1 MACRN
6 IKKLLKITLNHKR
19 NNNQKLKIMKKVIY
33 NLALIMGCVS
43 TTFAQT
49 KSSIAVTNP
58 SVNGLFATPT
68 IASKLIRLEL
78 IKLNIYTVYD
88 EFDMAD
94 AYKKNPE
101 FLNNC
106 VSKTCLVEL
115 GKELNVDYTVS
126 GSYDALGDKIVLT
139 IKIIDVKND
148 LIFKTGTKE
157 FDNQEPELQRMTE
170 ILLNEMHGIES
181 PKELVDR
188 LKFKNELITSNN
200 VGKVNNSGPRVGYA
214 YMVGSMAEFAT
225 RSTDRGGLDIFPGI
239 SMIGYQVEGQYV
251 GTENFS
257 ALIEGVFNVSGLEQG
272 QFIPTATIMNG
283 FRFGKA
289 GWEFGFGPGFGLKKV
304 TNGFFDSEGTFGDKD
319 TYFNNEDWTS
329 YAAKESLD
337 PTQHPSFFNTDGTMK
352 TLTEINS
359 KYNLSSKHADT
370 RGDLAISTMFVMA
383 IGRTF
388 RAGSLNI
395 PVNVFY
401 SSRKGGGMVGVS
413 VGFNVMKSKKP
424 INSKK

>member
-1 MACRN
+1 
-6 IKKLLKITLNHKR
+6 
-19 NNNQKLKIMKKVIY
+19 MKKVIY
-33 NLALIMGCVS
+33 NLALIIGCVS
-43 TTFAQT
+43 TTLAQT

-78 IKLNIYTVYD
+78 IKLNLYNVYD

-115 GKELNVDYTVS
+115 GNELNVDYTVS

-139 IKIIDVKND
+139 IKIIDVKNN

-181 PKELVDR
+181 SKELVDR

-319 TYFNNEDWTS
+319 TYFNSDDWTS

-337 PTQHPSFFNTDGTMK
+337 PTQHPSFFKTDGTMK
-352 TLTEINS
+352 SLTEINS
-359 KYNLSSKHADT
+359 KYNLTSKHADT

>member
-1 MACRN
+1 
-6 IKKLLKITLNHKR
+6 
-19 NNNQKLKIMKKVIY
+19 MKKVIY
-33 NLALIMGCVS
+33 NLALIIGCVS
-43 TTFAQT
+43 TTLAQT
-49 KSSIAVTNP
+49 KSSIAVSNP

-68 IASKLIRLEL
+68 IVSKLIRLEL

-88 EFDMAD
+88 EFDMSD

-106 VSKTCLVEL
+106 VSKSCLVEL

-139 IKIIDVKND
+139 IKIIDVKNN

-181 PKELVDR
+181 QKELVDR

-214 YMVGSMAEFAT
+214 YMVGSLAEFAT

-319 TYFNNEDWTS
+319 TYFNNEDWIS
-329 YAAKESLD
+329 YAVKESLD

-352 TLTEINS
+352 SLTEINS
-359 KYNLSSKHADT
+359 KYNFSSKHADT

-401 SSRKGGGMVGVS
+401 SSRKGGGMVGLS
-413 VGFNVMKSKKP
+413 VGFNVLKSKKP

>member
-1 MACRN
+1 
-6 IKKLLKITLNHKR
+6 
-19 NNNQKLKIMKKVIY
+19 MKKVIY
-33 NLALIMGCVS
+33 NLALIIGCVS

-78 IKLNIYTVYD
+78 IKLNLYNVYD

-101 FLNNC
+101 FINNC

-139 IKIIDVKND
+139 IKIIDVKNNS
-148 LIFKTGTKE
+148 IFKTGTKE

-181 PKELVDR
+181 SKELVDR

-200 VGKVNNSGPRVGYA
+200 VGKVKNSGPRVGYA

-257 ALIEGVFNVSGLEQG
+257 ALVEGVFNVSGLEQG

-304 TNGFFDSEGTFGDKD
+304 SNGFFDTDGTFGEKD
-319 TYFNNEDWTS
+319 TYFNSSDWDTR
-329 YAAKESLD
+329 AVIENAD
-337 PTQHPSFFNTDGTMK
+337 PTQNPSFFKADGTMK

-359 KYNLSSKHADT
+359 KYNLESKHADT
-370 RGDLAISTMFVMA
+370 RGSLAISTMFVMA

-401 SSRKGGGMVGVS
+401 SSRKGGGMVGLS
-413 VGFNVMKSKKP
+413 VGFNVLKSKKP

>member
-1 MACRN
+1 
-6 IKKLLKITLNHKR
+6 
-19 NNNQKLKIMKKVIY
+19 MKKVIY
-33 NLALIMGCVS
+33 NLALIIGCVS
-43 TTFAQT
+43 TTLAQT
-49 KSSIAVTNP
+49 KSSVAVSNP
-58 SVNGLFATPT
+58 SVNGLFATPA

-78 IKLNIYTVYD
+78 IKLNLYNVYD
-88 EFDMAD
+88 EFDMTD

-101 FLNNC
+101 FINNC

-139 IKIIDVKND
+139 IKIIDVKNNS
-148 LIFKTGTKE
+148 IFKTGTKE

-181 PKELVDR
+181 QKEVVDR

-200 VGKVNNSGPRVGYA
+200 VGKVKNSGPRVGYA

-239 SMIGYQVEGQYV
+239 SMIGYQIEGQYV

-257 ALIEGVFNVSGLEQG
+257 ALVEGVFNVSGLEQG

-304 TNGFFDSEGTFGDKD
+304 SNGFFDTEGTFGEKD
-319 TYFNNEDWTS
+319 TYFNSSDWDAR
-329 YAAKESLD
+329 AAIENAD
-337 PTQHPSFFNTDGTMK
+337 PTQTPSFFKADGTMK

-359 KYNLSSKHADT
+359 KYNLESKHADT
-370 RGDLAISTMFVMA
+370 RGRLAISTMFVMA

-401 SSRKGGGMVGVS
+401 SSRKGGGMVGLS
-413 VGFNVMKSKKP
+413 VGFNVLKSKKP

>member
-1 MACRN
+1 
-6 IKKLLKITLNHKR
+6 
-19 NNNQKLKIMKKVIY
+19 MKKVIY
-33 NLALIMGCVS
+33 NLALIIGCVS
-43 TTFAQT
+43 TTLAQT

-58 SVNGLFATPT
+58 NVNGLFATPT

-78 IKLNIYTVYD
+78 IKLNLYNVYD

-94 AYKKNPE
+94 AYKKNPD

-106 VSKTCLVEL
+106 VSKSCLVEL

-181 PKELVDR
+181 QKELVDR

-214 YMVGSMAEFAT
+214 YMVGSLAEFAT

-239 SMIGYQVEGQYV
+239 SMIGYQIEGQYV

-304 TNGFFDSEGTFGDKD
+304 TNGFFDTEGTFGDKD
-319 TYFNNEDWTS
+319 TYFNSDDWYS
-329 YAAKESLD
+329 YASKESLD

-359 KYNLSSKHADT
+359 KYNFSSKHADT

-401 SSRKGGGMVGVS
+401 SSRKGGGMVGLS
-413 VGFNVMKSKKP
+413 VGFNVLKSKKP

>member
-1 MACRN
+1 
-6 IKKLLKITLNHKR
+6 
-19 NNNQKLKIMKKVIY
+19 MKKVIY
-33 NLALIMGCVS
+33 NLALIIGCVS
-43 TTFAQT
+43 TTLAQT
-49 KSSIAVTNP
+49 KSSVAVSNP
-58 SVNGLFATPT
+58 SVNGLFATPA

-78 IKLNIYTVYD
+78 IKLNLYNVYD

-101 FLNNC
+101 FINNC

-139 IKIIDVKND
+139 IKIIDVKNNS
-148 LIFKTGTKE
+148 IFKTGTKE

-181 PKELVDR
+181 QKEVVDR

-200 VGKVNNSGPRVGYA
+200 VGKVKNSGPRVGYA

-239 SMIGYQVEGQYV
+239 SMIGYQIEGQYV

-257 ALIEGVFNVSGLEQG
+257 ALVEGVFNVSGLEQG

-304 TNGFFDSEGTFGDKD
+304 SNGFFDTEGTFGEKD
-319 TYFNNEDWTS
+319 TYFNSSDWDAR
-329 YAAKESLD
+329 AAIENAD
-337 PTQHPSFFNTDGTMK
+337 PTQTPSFFKADGTMK

-359 KYNLSSKHADT
+359 KYNLESKHADT
-370 RGDLAISTMFVMA
+370 RGRLAISTMFVMA

-401 SSRKGGGMVGVS
+401 SSRKGGGMVGLS
-413 VGFNVMKSKKP
+413 VGFNVLKSKKP

>member
-1 MACRN
+1 
-6 IKKLLKITLNHKR
+6 
-19 NNNQKLKIMKKVIY
+19 MKKVIY
-33 NLALIMGCVS
+33 NLALIIGCVS
-43 TTFAQT
+43 TTLAQT
-49 KSSIAVTNP
+49 KSSVAVSNP
-58 SVNGLFATPT
+58 SVNGLFATPA

-78 IKLNIYTVYD
+78 IKLNLYNVYD

-94 AYKKNPE
+94 AYKKNPD

-106 VSKTCLVEL
+106 VSKSCLVEL

-181 PKELVDR
+181 QKELVDR

>member
-1 MACRN
+1 
-6 IKKLLKITLNHKR
+6 
-19 NNNQKLKIMKKVIY
+19 MKKVIY
-33 NLALIMGCVS
+33 NLALIIGCVS

-78 IKLNIYTVYD
+78 IKLNLYNVYD

-115 GKELNVDYTVS
+115 GTELNVDYTVS

-139 IKIIDVKND
+139 IKIIDVKNNT
-148 LIFKTGTKE
+148 IFKTGTKE

-319 TYFNNEDWTS
+319 TYFNSEDWTS

-337 PTQHPSFFNTDGTMK
+337 PTQHPSFFKTDGTMK
-352 TLTEINS
+352 SLTEINS
-359 KYNLSSKHADT
+359 KYNLTSKHADT

>member
-1 MACRN
+1 
-6 IKKLLKITLNHKR
+6 
-19 NNNQKLKIMKKVIY
+19 MKKVIY
-33 NLALIMGCVS
+33 NLALIICCVS

-78 IKLNIYTVYD
+78 IKLNLYNVYD

-94 AYKKNPE
+94 AFKKNPE
-101 FLNNC
+101 FINNC

-139 IKIIDVKND
+139 IKIIDVKNNS
-148 LIFKTGTKE
+148 IFKTGTKE

-181 PKELVDR
+181 SKELVDR

-200 VGKVNNSGPRVGYA
+200 VGKVKNSGPRVGYA

-239 SMIGYQVEGQYV
+239 SMIGYQIEGQYV

-257 ALIEGVFNVSGLEQG
+257 ALVEGVFNVSGLEQG

-304 TNGFFDSEGTFGDKD
+304 SNGFFDTDGTFGEKD
-319 TYFNNEDWTS
+319 TYFNSSDWDTR
-329 YAAKESLD
+329 AVIENAD
-337 PTQHPSFFNTDGTMK
+337 PTQNPSFFKADGTMK

-359 KYNLSSKHADT
+359 KYNLESKHADT
-370 RGDLAISTMFVMA
+370 RGSLAISTMFVMA

-401 SSRKGGGMVGVS
+401 SSRKGGGMVGLS
-413 VGFNVMKSKKP
+413 VGFNVLKSKKP

>member
-1 MACRN
+1 
-6 IKKLLKITLNHKR
+6 
-19 NNNQKLKIMKKVIY
+19 MKKVIY
-33 NLALIMGCVS
+33 NLALIIGCVS
-43 TTFAQT
+43 TTLAQT

-58 SVNGLFATPT
+58 SVNGLFVTPT

-78 IKLNIYTVYD
+78 VKLNMYTVYD

-101 FLNNC
+101 YLNNC
-106 VSKTCLVEL
+106 VSKTCLIEL
-115 GKELNVDYTVS
+115 GKELNVDYVVS
-126 GSYDALGDKIVLT
+126 GSFDALGDKIVIT
-139 IKIIDVKND
+139 IKIIDVKNNA
-148 LIFKTGTKE
+148 IFKTGTKE

-170 ILLNEMHGIES
+170 ILLNEIHGIES
-181 PKELVDR
+181 SKELVDR

-200 VGKVNNSGPRVGYA
+200 VGKINNSGPRVGYA
-214 YMVGSMAEFAT
+214 YMTGSLAEFAT
-225 RSTDRGGLDIFPGI
+225 RPINQGGLDIFPGI
-239 SMIGYQVEGQYV
+239 SMIGYQIEGQYV

-257 ALIEGVFNVSGLEQG
+257 ALVEGVFNISGLEQG

-304 TNGFFDSEGTFGDKD
+304 SNGFFDTDGTFGETD
-319 TYFNNEDWTS
+319 TYFSSNDWYTR
-329 YAAKESLD
+329 AAAENAD
-337 PTQHPSFFNTDGTMK
+337 PTQNPSFFKADGTMK

-359 KYNLSSKHADT
+359 KYNLESKHADT
-370 RGDLAISTMFVMA
+370 RGSMAISTMFVMGF
-383 IGRTF
+383 GRTF

-401 SSRKGGGMVGVS
+401 SSRKGGGMAGVS

-424 INSKK
+424 INPRN

>member
-1 MACRN
+1 
-6 IKKLLKITLNHKR
+6 
-19 NNNQKLKIMKKVIY
+19 MKKVIY
-33 NLALIMGCVS
+33 NLALIIGCVS

-78 IKLNIYTVYD
+78 IKLNLYNVYD

-94 AYKKNPE
+94 AFKKNPE
-101 FLNNC
+101 FINNC

-139 IKIIDVKND
+139 IKIIDVKNNS
-148 LIFKTGTKE
+148 IFKTGTKE

-181 PKELVDR
+181 SKELVDR

-200 VGKVNNSGPRVGYA
+200 VGKVKNSGPRVGYA

-257 ALIEGVFNVSGLEQG
+257 ALVEGVFNVSGLEQG

-304 TNGFFDSEGTFGDKD
+304 SNGFFDTDGTFGEKD
-319 TYFNNEDWTS
+319 TYFNSSDWDTR
-329 YAAKESLD
+329 AVIENAD
-337 PTQHPSFFNTDGTMK
+337 PTQNPSFFKADGTMK

-359 KYNLSSKHADT
+359 KYNLESKHADT
-370 RGDLAISTMFVMA
+370 RGSLAISTMFVMA

-401 SSRKGGGMVGVS
+401 SSRKGGGMVGLS
-413 VGFNVMKSKKP
+413 VGFNVLKSKKP

>member
-1 MACRN
+1 
-6 IKKLLKITLNHKR
+6 
-19 NNNQKLKIMKKVIY
+19 MKKVIY
-33 NLALIMGCVS
+33 NLALIIGCVS
-43 TTFAQT
+43 TTLAQT

-78 IKLNIYTVYD
+78 IKLNLYNVYD

-115 GKELNVDYTVS
+115 GNELNVDYTVS

-139 IKIIDVKND
+139 IKIIDVKNN

-181 PKELVDR
+181 SKELVDR

-200 VGKVNNSGPRVGYA
+200 VGKVKNSGPRVGYA

-257 ALIEGVFNVSGLEQG
+257 ALVEGVFNVSGLEQG

-304 TNGFFDSEGTFGDKD
+304 SNGFFDTEGTFGDKD
-319 TYFNNEDWTS
+319 TYFNSDDWYS
-329 YAAKESLD
+329 YAAKEYLD

-352 TLTEINS
+352 SLTEINS
-359 KYNLSSKHADT
+359 KYNFSSKHADT

-401 SSRKGGGMVGVS
+401 SSRKGGGMVGLS
-413 VGFNVMKSKKP
+413 VGFNVLKSKKP

>member
-1 MACRN
+1 
-6 IKKLLKITLNHKR
+6 
-19 NNNQKLKIMKKVIY
+19 
-33 NLALIMGCVS
+33 
-43 TTFAQT
+43 
-49 KSSIAVTNP
+49 
-58 SVNGLFATPT
+58 
-68 IASKLIRLEL
+68 
-78 IKLNIYTVYD
+78 
-88 EFDMAD
+88 MAD

-115 GKELNVDYTVS
+115 GNELNVDYTVS

-139 IKIIDVKND
+139 IKIIDVKNN

-181 PKELVDR
+181 SKELVDR

-319 TYFNNEDWTS
+319 TYFNSEDWTS

-352 TLTEINS
+352 PLTEINS
-359 KYNLSSKHADT
+359 KYNLTSKHADT

>member
-1 MACRN
+1 M
-6 IKKLLKITLNHKR
+6 KKL
-19 NNNQKLKIMKKVIY
+19 IY
-33 NLALIMGCVS
+33 NLALIIGCVS

-78 IKLNIYTVYD
+78 IKLNLYNVYD

-101 FLNNC
+101 FINNC

-139 IKIIDVKND
+139 IKIIDVKNNS
-148 LIFKTGTKE
+148 IFKTGTKE

-181 PKELVDR
+181 SKELVDR

-200 VGKVNNSGPRVGYA
+200 VGKVKNSGPRVGYA

-257 ALIEGVFNVSGLEQG
+257 ALVEGVFNVSGLEQG

-304 TNGFFDSEGTFGDKD
+304 SNGFFDTDGTFGEKD
-319 TYFNNEDWTS
+319 TYFNSSDWDTR
-329 YAAKESLD
+329 AVIENAD
-337 PTQHPSFFNTDGTMK
+337 PTQNPSFFKADGTMK

-359 KYNLSSKHADT
+359 KYNLESKHADT
-370 RGDLAISTMFVMA
+370 RGSLAISTMFVMA

-401 SSRKGGGMVGVS
+401 SSRKGGGMVGLS
-413 VGFNVMKSKKP
+413 VGFNVLKSKKP

>member
-1 MACRN
+1 
-6 IKKLLKITLNHKR
+6 
-19 NNNQKLKIMKKVIY
+19 MKKVIY
-33 NLALIMGCVS
+33 NLALIIGCVS
-43 TTFAQT
+43 TTLAQT

-106 VSKTCLVEL
+106 VSKSCLVEL

-139 IKIIDVKND
+139 IKIIDVKNN

-181 PKELVDR
+181 QKELVDR

-214 YMVGSMAEFAT
+214 YMVGSLAEFAT

-239 SMIGYQVEGQYV
+239 SMIGYQIEGQYV

-304 TNGFFDSEGTFGDKD
+304 TNGFFDTEGTFGDKD
-319 TYFNNEDWTS
+319 TYFNSDDWYS
-329 YAAKESLD
+329 YAAKEYLD

-352 TLTEINS
+352 SLTEINS
-359 KYNLSSKHADT
+359 KYNFSSKHADT

-401 SSRKGGGMVGVS
+401 SSRKGGGMVGLS
-413 VGFNVMKSKKP
+413 VGFNVLKSKKP

>member
-1 MACRN
+1 
-6 IKKLLKITLNHKR
+6 
-19 NNNQKLKIMKKVIY
+19 MKKVIY
-33 NLALIMGCVS
+33 NLALIIGCVS
-43 TTFAQT
+43 TTLAQT

-106 VSKTCLVEL
+106 VSKSCLVEL

-139 IKIIDVKND
+139 IKIIDVKNN

-181 PKELVDR
+181 QKELVDR

-214 YMVGSMAEFAT
+214 YMVGSLAEFAT

-304 TNGFFDSEGTFGDKD
+304 SNGFFDTEGTFGDKD
-319 TYFNNEDWTS
+319 TYFNSDDWYS
-329 YAAKESLD
+329 YAAKEYLD

-352 TLTEINS
+352 SLTEINS
-359 KYNLSSKHADT
+359 KYNFSSKHADT

-401 SSRKGGGMVGVS
+401 SSRKGGGMVGLS
-413 VGFNVMKSKKP
+413 VGFNVLKSKKP

>member
-1 MACRN
+1 
-6 IKKLLKITLNHKR
+6 
-19 NNNQKLKIMKKVIY
+19 MKKVIY
-33 NLALIMGCVS
+33 NLALIIGCVS
-43 TTFAQT
+43 TTLAQT

-106 VSKTCLVEL
+106 VSKSCLVEL

-181 PKELVDR
+181 QKELVDR

-214 YMVGSMAEFAT
+214 YMVGSLAEFAT

-239 SMIGYQVEGQYV
+239 SMIGYQIEGQYV

-319 TYFNNEDWTS
+319 TYFNNEDWIS
-329 YAAKESLD
+329 YAAKEYLD

-352 TLTEINS
+352 SLTEINS
-359 KYNLSSKHADT
+359 KYNFSSKHADT

-401 SSRKGGGMVGVS
+401 SSRKGGGMVGLS
-413 VGFNVMKSKKP
+413 VGFNVLKSKKP

>member
-1 MACRN
+1 
-6 IKKLLKITLNHKR
+6 
-19 NNNQKLKIMKKVIY
+19 MKKVIY
-33 NLALIMGCVS
+33 NLALIIGCVS
-43 TTFAQT
+43 TTLAQT

-78 IKLNIYTVYD
+78 IKLNLYNVYD

-115 GKELNVDYTVS
+115 GTELNVDYTVS

-139 IKIIDVKND
+139 IKIIDVKNNT
-148 LIFKTGTKE
+148 IFKTGTKE

-319 TYFNNEDWTS
+319 TYFNSEDWTS

-337 PTQHPSFFNTDGTMK
+337 PTQHPSFFKTDGTMK
-352 TLTEINS
+352 SLTEINS
-359 KYNLSSKHADT
+359 KYNLTSKHADT